1 MIIGTLSLDDILGA
15 DARGEP
21 VSQTLQ
27 RIVGHPWLVLFGEY
41 FGFFALITSFL
52 GVSLSMV
59 DFLADGLKVNRTGG
73 MRILL
78 CIGVFLPPAIFA
90 AANPGIFIEAIGV
103 AGGFGEAILNGLIPI
118 AIVWVGRYWK
128 KLPSEY
134 ALFGGRTMLVILTL
148 FTLLIMGIETHHLFF

>member
-1 MIIGTLSLDDILGA
+1 
-15 DARGEP
+15 
-21 VSQTLQ
+21 
-27 RIVGHPWLVLFGEY
+27 
-41 FGFFALITSFL
+41 
-52 GVSLSMV
+52 MV